1 MSQNSSKLSLTPRAS
16 QSFTKQ
22 NNPSAYRFLV
32 YESYCYH
39 LQTKGKLSFDLEK
52 SKLKF
57 SVRGEKSERFIH
69 NYPNVKEFEISKS
82 TIDSVD
88 PKEGIDEHGREK
100 YVFRISIKQFDS
112 NGNVIPERDNKIF
125 VFKEEPNKNNR
136 QVRDHF
142 VTLIKGIKSDY
153 IDIYKSEFKKLS
165 LQTQKKISF
174 IMKNK
179 DLLILYKK
187 LSKIFDS
194 EKIFKYIIG
203 MHPERI
209 NISLGN
215 NRIQLSR
222 DDELKISEQ
231 LYKKNFNVNK
241 LISSDINIYKQYYD
255 AMSKEGFKPEE
266 FWIKFYNNQKDN
278 KTYLVGDYNPI
289 ELNKNYNTDVTDNNL
304 MEELEKDKYYYDTYE
319 TNYLYYENEFD
330 QKSKINNYS
339 INKMKEINYF
349 SYSPQNINLYIS
361 IKNQIKNKLPKKN
374 IVQSINPNPNS
385 IEKMEIEKDDNENK
399 LNKSKRISKSELY
412 DKILKMKKEYKEN
425 KNTNTNNKTMIKA
438 ITEEVDKVYD
448 LANIMNALNNSAD
461 GIYDTYKCILIIRD
475 LSLIYKREHNIYE
488 NFKERYNPDKK
499 KEKNLQ
505 MQQIQNEINYF
516 INQIKK
522 KEGQY
527 EKKPLINFLIKYAEY
542 NSSN

>member
-1 MSQNSSKLSLTPRAS
+1 MSQSSSKLSLTARAS
-16 QSFTKQ
+16 QSFTKL
-22 NNPSAYRFLV
+22 NSPSAYRFLV
-32 YESYCYH
+32 YENYCFH
-39 LQTKGKLSFDLEK
+39 LKTKGKLSFDLEK

-57 SVRGEKSERFIH
+57 SVRGEKSGNFQKKYK
-69 NYPNVKEFEISKS
+69 NLKEFEILKS
-82 TIDSVD
+82 NIEDVDSRD
-88 PKEGIDEHGREK
+88 NKDEDGTEK
-100 YVFRISIKQFDS
+100 YLFRIITKNHDA
-112 NGNVIPERDNKIF
+112 NNNVIREDKIF
-125 VFKEEPNKNNR
+125 VFYREPNKNNK

-142 VTLIKGIKSDY
+142 VALIKDIKSDY
-153 IDIYKSEFKKLS
+153 IDIYKSDFKKLS

-174 IMKNK
+174 FMKNK

-187 LSKIFDS
+187 LSKVFDS
-194 EKIFKYIIG
+194 EKVFKYTIG

-231 LYKKNFNVNK
+231 LSKKNFNVNR

-255 AMSKEGFKPEE
+255 AMSKDEFKPEE
-266 FWIKFYNNQKDN
+266 FWVKFYNNQKDN
-278 KTYLVGDYNPI
+278 KTYLVGDYNSI
-289 ELNKNYNTDVTDNNL
+289 ELNTKYNNDVTDNNL

-319 TNYLYYENEFD
+319 TNYLYYENEYD

-361 IKNQIKNKLPKKN
+361 IKNQTKNKQPKKN
-374 IVQSINPNPNS
+374 IVQSTNPSQNS
-385 IEKMEIEKDDNENK
+385 IEKMELEKDTNENK
-399 LNKSKRISKSELY
+399 PDKPKRFSKSELY

-425 KNTNTNNKTMIKA
+425 KDTNNINNKTTIKA
-438 ITEEVDKVYD
+438 ITEEVDKVYN
-448 LANIMNALNNSAD
+448 LSNIMNALNNFTD
-461 GIYDTYKCILIIRD
+461 GFYDTYKSILIIRD
-475 LSLIYKREHNIYE
+475 LSLIYKREHSIYE
-488 NFKERYNPDKK
+488 NFKERLNPDKK

-505 MQQIQNEINYF
+505 LEQIKNEMNNI
-516 INQIKK
+516 INQIKR

-527 EKKPLINFLIKYAEY
+527 EQKPLINFLIKYAEY

>member
-112 NGNVIPERDNKIF
+112 NGNIIPERDNKIF
-125 VFKEEPNKNNR
+125 VFKEEPNKNNK

-142 VTLIKGIKSDY
+142 VTLI
-153 IDIYKSEFKKLS
+153 
-165 LQTQKKISF
+165 
-174 IMKNK
+174 
-179 DLLILYKK
+179 ILYKK

-374 IVQSINPNPNS
+374 IVQSTNPNPNS
-385 IEKMEIEKDDNENK
+385 IEKMEIEKDANENK

-425 KNTNTNNKTMIKA
+425 KNANTNNKTTIKA
-438 ITEEVDKVYD
+438 ISEEVDKVYD
-448 LANIMNALNNSAD
+448 FANIMNALNNSAD

>member
-1 MSQNSSKLSLTPRAS
+1 MSQSSSKLSLTSRAS

-22 NNPSAYRFLV
+22 NNPVVRFLLF
-32 YESYCYH
+32 ENYCFH
-39 LQTKGKLSFDLEK
+39 LKTRGKLTFDLEK

-57 SVRGEKSERFIH
+57 SVRGEMSEKFKKNYH
-69 NYPNVKEFEISKS
+69 NKKEFEILKSNIEDVKS
-82 TIDSVD
+82 TEG
-88 PKEGIDEHGREK
+88 KEENGKENYLFRIGIKNIDENGSVTRE
-100 YVFRISIKQFDS
+100 
-112 NGNVIPERDNKIF
+112 GKIF
-125 VFKEEPNKNNR
+125 VFQQEPNKNNK
-136 QVRDHF
+136 QVRDRF
-142 VTLIKGIKSDY
+142 VTLIEGMKSDY
-153 IDIYKSEFKKLS
+153 MDIYKSDFKKLS

-174 IMKNK
+174 FMKNK

-187 LSKIFDS
+187 LSKVFDS

-231 LYKKNFNVNK
+231 LSNKNFNVNK

-255 AMSKEGFKPEE
+255 ALSKDEFKPEE

-278 KTYLVGDYNPI
+278 KTYLIGDYNPI
-289 ELNKNYNTDVTDNNL
+289 ELNKKNNNDVTDNNL
-304 MEELEKDKYYYDTYE
+304 MEELEKDKYYYDNYE
-319 TNYLYYENEFD
+319 TNYLYYENEYD

-349 SYSPQNINLYIS
+349 SYSPQNINLYIL
-361 IKNQIKNKLPKKN
+361 IKNQIKNKQPKKN
-374 IVQSINPNPNS
+374 IVQATNPNQNS
-385 IEKMEIEKDDNENK
+385 LAQMEIEKGANENK
-399 LNKSKRISKSELY
+399 INKPKRISKSELY

-425 KNTNTNNKTMIKA
+425 KNTNNNKTTIKA
-438 ITEEVDKVYD
+438 ITEEVDKVYN

-461 GIYDTYKCILIIRD
+461 GLNDIYKNILIIKD
-475 LSLIYKREHNIYE
+475 LSLIYKREHNTYE
-488 NFKERYNPDKK
+488 SYKERLNPDKK
-499 KEKNLQ
+499 KEKSFQL
-505 MQQIQNEINYF
+505 QQIQNEMNNI
-516 INQIKK
+516 IAQIKK

-527 EKKPLINFLIKYAEY
+527 EQKPLINFLIKYAEY
-542 NSSN
+542 NSAN